1 MYHTIL
7 DPCYITVQIGYPD
20 RFVMHNGQY
29 VSSSKTSEEGWEDE
43 QEISGETKKRLNF
56 LQVLPVKQI

>member
-1 MYHTIL
+1 
-7 DPCYITVQIGYPD
+7 
-20 RFVMHNGQY
+20 MHNGQY